1 MERTER
7 NKEIHVQWKE
17 DCRLWDENRKNGIS
31 QGPRPK
37 WREMWFP
44 PVPKT
49 WLASKPG
56 GKGKE
61 KDRSE
66 EGSESEANY
75 DDDEFL
81 DE

>member
-1 MERTER
+1 MARTEQ

-17 DCRLWDENRKNGIS
+17 DCQLWDENRKNGIS
-31 QGPRPK
+31 QGPQPK
-37 WREMWFP
+37 WHEMWFP

-56 GKGKE
+56 
-61 KDRSE
+61 
-66 EGSESEANY
+66 SESKANY
-75 DDDEFL
+75 NDDEFL